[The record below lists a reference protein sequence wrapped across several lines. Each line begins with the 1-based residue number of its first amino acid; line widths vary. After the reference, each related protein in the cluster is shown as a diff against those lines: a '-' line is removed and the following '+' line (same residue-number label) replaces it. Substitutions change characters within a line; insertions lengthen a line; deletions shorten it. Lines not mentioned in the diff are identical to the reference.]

1 MLFPNAINAQRCTN
15 AEPTSNPLVRHT
27 NYLHTSSEGLRTFIG
42 IIVLEQ
48 MFVFNAFQ
56 RRLKLAS
63 WDYSLIIA
71 AHQSLPTSSN
81 QITNCSTNRNKNIGL
96 TGLSLRNSLVV
107 YTIAN

>member
-15 AEPTSNPLVRHT
+15 AKPTSNPLLRHT
-27 NYLHTSSEGLRTFIG
+27 NYIHTNSEGLRIFIG

-56 RRLKLAS
+56 RRLKAS

-81 QITNCSTNRNKNIGL
+81 QITNCSANRNKNIGL